1 MGRVEH
7 HDSCYYPWCSS
18 TLHIRWG
25 LCECLC
31 LVLVCRGRY
40 GLGKVFLL
48 FILGPNLGRGGPVRG
63 LRGEEEGGGVRS
75 VTGAAGTILL
85 FHTISAR
92 PSKQLRMVGS
102 TLGVYSFGL
111 IFVSARTNKR
121 HHHHWSGDLAVVLWR
136 SRERVDLDQRS
147 LLKTVGLPWNRLQ
160 RVAGGAEQVQGRQC
174 SRERCL
180 EVFRPVQRA
189 QQAVAGSGS
198 TRCVAHARAS
208 GQTLYNTAC
217 CCPHQNY

>member
-1 MGRVEH
+1 
-7 HDSCYYPWCSS
+7 
-18 TLHIRWG
+18 
-25 LCECLC
+25 
-31 LVLVCRGRY
+31 
-40 GLGKVFLL
+40 
-48 FILGPNLGRGGPVRG
+48 
-63 LRGEEEGGGVRS
+63 
-75 VTGAAGTILL
+75 
-85 FHTISAR
+85 
-92 PSKQLRMVGS
+92 MVGS

-180 EVFRPVQRA
+180 EVFRPVQEPSKPWQALEVRGAWRMRVHQVKLFTTPLAAALVSILILILKAIFASSKFLA
-189 QQAVAGSGS
+189 QKFGPV
-198 TRCVAHARAS
+198 
-208 GQTLYNTAC
+208 
-217 CCPHQNY
+217 

>member
-1 MGRVEH
+1 
-7 HDSCYYPWCSS
+7 
-18 TLHIRWG
+18 
-25 LCECLC
+25 
-31 LVLVCRGRY
+31 
-40 GLGKVFLL
+40 
-48 FILGPNLGRGGPVRG
+48 
-63 LRGEEEGGGVRS
+63 
-75 VTGAAGTILL
+75 
-85 FHTISAR
+85 
-92 PSKQLRMVGS
+92 MVGS

-217 CCPHQNY
+217 GCPSVHLDLDLEGHLRLIKIPGPKVWACLKSNKGVCR